1 LLLDHQTYD
10 RLVVI
15 GLGEELRESL
25 GSDSPEILALL
36 LRDQT
41 ILLDFDVL
49 HAFTVVDDTPD
60 ICISGIEGDF
70 LVD

>member
-1 LLLDHQTYD
+1 MLLHQTEY
-10 RLVVI
+10 RLLVV

-25 GSDSPEILALL
+25 GSDSPEIFAFL
-36 LRDQT
+36 LRDQA

-49 HAFTVVDDTPD
+49 HAFPVVDDTSD
-60 ICISGIEGDF
+60 ICVSGVEWDF

>member
-1 LLLDHQTYD
+1 MLLHQTEN
-10 RLVVI
+10 RLLVV

-49 HAFTVVDDTPD
+49 HAFPVVDDTPN
-60 ICISGIEGDF
+60 ICVSGVEWDF